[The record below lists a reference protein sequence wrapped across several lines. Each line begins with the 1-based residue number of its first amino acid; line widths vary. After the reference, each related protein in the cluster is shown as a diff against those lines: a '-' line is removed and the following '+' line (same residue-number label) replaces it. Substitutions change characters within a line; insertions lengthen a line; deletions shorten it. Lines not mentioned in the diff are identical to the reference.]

1 LAQFSF
7 DPRTVTKEYTNFE
20 PLPPGWYK
28 AVVCESEIIE
38 NSAKTGLRLMLTY
51 QIIEGQYTNRKIT
64 QGYNI
69 ANPNPQSVE
78 IALSEVKAIC
88 ACVGKFNPIAHSEEI
103 HGIPMQINVRKQK
116 DADYNEVKGYK
127 DVNGNDPG
135 KAGQGAPAPQI
146 PQPPQG
152 YAQPAQPQYAQ
163 PPAAPAQPGFGGAP
177 PAWAPPAPAAP
188 PAQPQYG
195 QQPPQQ
201 PPAAPAWAPGAPA
214 APAPAPA
221 YQVPVAQ
228 GAPAPAWQPNTAPP
242 DAPAWAPQR

>member
-135 KAGQGAPAPQI
+135 KGGQGAPAPQV
-146 PQPPQG
+146 PQPQQG
-152 YAQPAQPQYAQ
+152 YAQPAPQY
-163 PPAAPAQPGFGGAP
+163 
-177 PAWAPPAPAAP
+177 
-188 PAQPQYG
+188 AQPQYG

-201 PPAAPAWAPGAPA
+201 PPAAPAWASGAPA

-228 GAPAPAWQPNTAPP
+228 GAPAPAWQPNAAPP
-242 DAPAWAPQR
+242 AAPAWAPQR

>member
-7 DPRTVTKEYTNFE
+7 DPRTVTKEFTNFE

-38 NSAKTGLRLMLTY
+38 NSTKTGLRLMLTF

-69 ANPNPQSVE
+69 ANPSTQAVE
-78 IALSEVKAIC
+78 ISLSEIKAIC

-135 KAGQGAPAPQI
+135 KGGQGAPAPQV

-152 YAQPAQPQYAQ
+152 YAQPAPQYAQ

-242 DAPAWAPQR
+242 AAPAWAPQR

>member
-7 DPRTVTKEYTNFE
+7 DPRTVTKEFTNFE

-38 NSAKTGLRLMLTY
+38 NSTKTGLRLMLTF

-69 ANPNPQSVE
+69 ANPSTQAVE
-78 IALSEVKAIC
+78 ISLSEIKAIC

-135 KAGQGAPAPQI
+135 KGGQGAPAPQV
-146 PQPPQG
+146 PQPQQG
-152 YAQPAQPQYAQ
+152 YAQPAPQY
-163 PPAAPAQPGFGGAP
+163 
-177 PAWAPPAPAAP
+177 
-188 PAQPQYG
+188 AQPQYG

-242 DAPAWAPQR
+242 AAPAWAPQR